1 MPDPIRILIVD
12 DHDML
17 REGLSAFLKAYQ
29 DLLLVG
35 EASNG
40 VDAIRLC
47 ASLKPDV
54 VLMDLIM
61 PEMTGVETIKAIHA
75 NQPEIRFIALSSF
88 GEDAL
93 VKEALRGGASGF
105 LIKNI
110 SASRLADA
118 IRSAY
123 AGWPTFAP
131 EVASML
137 IDNNHIPTKTPDTLT
152 GREKEVLDWMVKG
165 LTNAEIA
172 IKLNISPFTVK
183 NHVSS
188 ILSRM
193 GVTSRTEAV
202 SLALTSG
209 IVQPD

>member
-40 VDAIRLC
+40 VDAIRQC

-61 PEMTGVETIKAIHA
+61 PEMTGVEAIRAIHA
-75 NQPEIRFIALSSF
+75 SQPEVRIIALSSF

-93 VKEALRGGASGF
+93 VKDALRGGACGF

-110 SASRLADA
+110 SASRLAEA
-118 IRSAY
+118 IRAAH

-137 IDNNHIPTKTPDTLT
+137 IDAPLAVKKTPDDLT
-152 GREKEVLDWMVKG
+152 DREKEVLEWMVKG

-172 IKLNISPFTVK
+172 VKLNISPFTVK

-188 ILSRM
+188 ILNRL

-209 IVQPD
+209 IVHAD